1 MVHPS
6 LEPYVNAVR
15 AEPVSHPSLQS
26 ADERRAAYRDL
37 ALSNRG
43 ETESVESVRDVELPL
58 EGRTLRARLYV
69 PFNDESKAL
78 VIYFH
83 GGGFVV
89 GDLDTHDALCRRI
102 CRRTRGCGS
111 FRSTT
116 DCAPEHPLPGFYI
129 TDAVDTIRYV
139 RANLGD
145 FDDAEAELIVM
156 GDSAGATLLTV
167 ACAL

>member
-26 ADERRAAYRDL
+26 AEERRAAYRDL
-37 ALSNRG
+37 ALANRG
-43 ETESVESVRDVELPL
+43 DAQAVESVRDVELPL
-58 EGRTLRARLYV
+58 DGRTLRARLYV

-102 CRRTRGCGS
+102 SSDTRMRFLS
-111 FRSTT
+111 VDYRL
-116 DCAPEHPLPGFYI
+116 APEHPFPAGI
-129 TDAVDTIRYV
+129 DDAVDTIRYV
-139 RANLGD
+139 LANLGD
-145 FDDAEAELIVM
+145 FDDTEG
-156 GDSAGATLLTV
+156 GDL
-167 ACAL
+167 